1 MARFKEE
8 QALARYDTL
17 TWDDMASL
25 TTLSH
30 HTLPTE
36 NLLEDADGVLRAP

>member
-1 MARFKEE
+1 
-8 QALARYDTL
+8 
-17 TWDDMASL
+17 MASL

-36 NLLEDADGVLRAP
+36 NLLEDAAGLLRLLPSASADARSPDDVIAF